1 MQKLYLVTRAGERHE
16 DHIPCGVFTFD
27 KFKEKFPSPITEDQF
42 IPNEWKDVYCL
53 NLEDHSF
60 SPEEISKYT
69 ESNEAFEEFENSIE
83 NHWNGQYFEY
93 HVIQICVNADMEQ
106 T

>member
-1 MQKLYLVTRAGERHE
+1 MENLYLITLQGERHE

-42 IPNEWKDVYCL
+42 SPNEWKDIYCL
-53 NLEDHSF
+53 NLEDFNF

-69 ESNEAFEEFENSIE
+69 ESEESFESFIDSIE
-83 NHWNGQYFEY
+83 EYYDGQYFEY
-93 HVIQICVNADMEQ
+93 HVIQIRVNADMKQ